1 MPKTRL
7 RFTVRRLMLNI
18 VIVAFG
24 LAVYIQVRNWR
35 RRQALIAQLHS
46 QILMND
52 LAYAQAGAMAE
63 ATRRRHDP
71 PKDVQDYEHTQV
83 GATL

>member
-7 RFTVRRLMLNI
+7 RFTVRRLMPNI
-18 VIVAFG
+18 VIAAFG

-52 LAYAQAGAMAE
+52 LAYAQAGVMAE
-63 ATRRRHDP
+63 ATRCRHDP
-71 PKDVQDYEHTQV
+71 PKDVQDCEHTQAV
-83 GATL
+83 ATL